1 MYLKGAMAMTFPR
14 VDALRE
20 ERAGP
25 GDEKPV
31 QSLVEARG
39 QQALLATRSHQI
51 RQRTAGFRTQGW
63 VCVCVRQTLPHSDPV
78 SAQGYSLPADSS
90 SFTLVFLPPLR
101 GKRPPDLP
109 PPSGSL
115 CSALVLS

>member
-1 MYLKGAMAMTFPR
+1 MTSFPR

-25 GDEKPV
+25 GFEKPV

-51 RQRTAGFRTQGW
+51 RGQQVSVLKG
-63 VCVCVRQTLPHSDPV
+63 VCV
-78 SAQGYSLPADSS
+78 
-90 SFTLVFLPPLR
+90 
-101 GKRPPDLP
+101 
-109 PPSGSL
+109 
-115 CSALVLS
+115 